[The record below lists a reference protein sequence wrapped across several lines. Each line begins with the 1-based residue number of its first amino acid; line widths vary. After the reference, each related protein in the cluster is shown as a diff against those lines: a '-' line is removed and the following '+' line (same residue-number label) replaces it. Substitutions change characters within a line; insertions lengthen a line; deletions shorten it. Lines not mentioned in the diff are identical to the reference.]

1 MNVNSVA
8 SVLIK
13 KEILGNMKN
22 STLKQSLIIVTVRTV
37 PPNVFVVSVSEK
49 EVKDLI
55 ITQDLQT
62 PH

>member
-1 MNVNSVA
+1 
-8 SVLIK
+8 
-13 KEILGNMKN
+13 MKDY
-22 STLKQSLIIVTVRTV
+22 TLKQSLIIVTVRSV

>member
-22 STLKQSLIIVTVRTV
+22 STQKQSLKIITPRSVLLK
-37 PPNVFVVSVSEK
+37 VFVVSVSKQEL
-49 EVKDLI
+49 KDWILG
-55 ITQDLQT
+55 QT
-62 PH
+62 TH